1 MAGSISLAGA
11 QQFDVLGNLLGGAK
25 IYWIQAGTT
34 STPQNAYYDT
44 GLVSPLPNPYTLEAD
59 ARIPFHYL
67 ADGQIK
73 VRIVDSNG
81 VTRFEQDNILVIGPS
96 SGGGGGGG
104 VDPTTVAQT
113 GDVIWTPVNATR
125 TGWVRLNGRTLGSA
139 SSGATERA
147 NADVSAL
154 FAVLWNNFSDTLCP
168 VSTGRGAN
176 AAADFAANKTITLLN
191 GRNVVL
197 GGLDDMGNSAAG
209 GYAGVP
215 VVAGNVTTAG
225 SIIGESTH
233 ALTAAE
239 HASHDHDVYL
249 NDPGHNHSSA
259 NVTSQQAQAGPGA
272 NRLTD
277 ASGGTAFTAPTAS
290 TGITVRS
297 ASAGGGTQNKTAT
310 QGSGTAHNNVQ
321 KTLLGTFFIKL

>member
-104 VDPTTVAQT
+104 VDPTTVFVT
-113 GDVIWTPVNATR
+113 GDVLWLPIQGTRAGWTRA
-125 TGWVRLNGRTLGSA
+125 NGRTMGSA

-147 NADVSAL
+147 NADTSAL
-154 FAVLWNNFSDTLCP
+154 FAYLWNNFSNAICP
-168 VSTGRGAN
+168 VSTGRGAS
-176 AAADFAANKTITLLN
+176 AAADFAANKTITLLDWR
-191 GRNVVL
+191 GYVP
-197 GGLDDMGNSAAG
+197 GGLDDMGNSAASRW
-209 GYAGVP
+209 ANVP
-215 VVAGNVTTAG
+215 VVSGSVTTAG
-225 SIIGESTH
+225 SVLGEATH
-233 ALTAAE
+233 TLTSGEIPA
-239 HASHDHDVYL
+239 HTHPNTL
-249 NDPGHNHSSA
+249 NDPGHNHTVVPTGQGSYPAQPGGDSSA
-259 NVTSQQAQAGPGA
+259 STATATRATST
-272 NRLTD
+272 NT
-277 ASGGTAFTAPTAS
+277 
-290 TGITVRS
+290 TGISITN
-297 ASAGGGTQNKTAT
+297 AANTGGG
-310 QGSGTAHNNVQ
+310 GEHNTVQ
-321 KTLLGTFFIKL
+321 KTVLGTFFIKL

>member
-81 VTRFEQDNILVIGPS
+81 VTRFEQDSILVIGPS

-104 VDPTTVAQT
+104 VDPTTVFAT
-113 GDVIWTPVNATR
+113 GDVLWLPIQGTR
-125 TGWVRLNGRTLGSA
+125 TGWVRANGRTMGSA

-147 NADVSAL
+147 NADTATL
-154 FAVLWNNFSDTLCP
+154 FAYLWNNFSNTVCP

-176 AAADFAANKTITLLN
+176 AAADFAANKTITLLDWR
-191 GRNVVL
+191 GYVP
-197 GGLDDMGNSAAG
+197 GGLDDMGNSAASRW
-209 GYAGVP
+209 ANVP
-215 VVAGNVTTAG
+215 IVSGDTITAG
-225 SIIGESTH
+225 SVLGEATH
-233 ALTAAE
+233 TLLTAELPAHN
-239 HASHDHDVYL
+239 HAVYL
-249 NDPGHNHSSA
+249 NDPGHTHNIDTTSA
-259 NVTSQQAQAGPGA
+259 AS
-272 NRLTD
+272 
-277 ASGGTAFTAPTAS
+277 SGGPFWNIISPGNLTATKPAT
-290 TGITVRS
+290 TGITVRDT
-297 ASAGGGTQNKTAT
+297 AGGGGTANQT
-310 QGSGTAHNNVQ
+310 AQTGSGSVHNTVQ
-321 KTLLGTFFIKL
+321 KTVLGTFFIKL

>member
-44 GLVSPLPNPYTLEAD
+44 GLATPLPNPYTLEAD

-96 SGGGGGGG
+96 SGEGGGGG
-104 VDPTTVAQT
+104 VDPTTVFAT
-113 GDVIWTPVNATR
+113 GDVLWLPIQGTR
-125 TGWVRLNGRTLGSA
+125 TGWVRANGRTMGSA

-147 NADVSAL
+147 NADTGTL
-154 FAVLWNNFSDTLCP
+154 FAYLWNNFSNTVCP

-176 AAADFAANKTITLLN
+176 AAADFAANKTITLLDWR
-191 GRNVVL
+191 GYVP
-197 GGLDDMGNSAAG
+197 GGLDDMGNSAASRW
-209 GYAGVP
+209 ANVP
-215 VVAGNVTTAG
+215 VVSGDTITAG
-225 SIIGESTH
+225 SILGEATNTL
-233 ALTAAE
+233 LTANLPPYTPAGSI
-239 HASHDHDVYL
+239 AMGGSKTINPLAFVGGGAGTGGAGTAVNNQNFTINGSDFTATFT
-249 NDPGHNHSSA
+249 G
-259 NVTSQQAQAGPGA
+259 TAQ
-272 NRLTD
+272 
-277 ASGGTAFTAPTAS
+277 GGTSTAF
-290 TGITVRS
+290 G
-297 ASAGGGTQNKTAT
+297 
-310 QGSGTAHNNVQ
+310 NVQ
-321 KTLLGTFFIKL
+321 KTVLGTFFIKM

>member
-44 GLVSPLPNPYTLEAD
+44 GLTLPLPNPYTLEAD

-104 VDPTTVAQT
+104 VDPTTVFAP
-113 GDVIWTPVNATR
+113 GDVLWLPIQGTR
-125 TGWVRLNGRTLGSA
+125 TGWVRANGRTMGSA

-147 NADVSAL
+147 NADTATL
-154 FAVLWNNFSDTLCP
+154 FAYLWNNFSNTICP

-176 AAADFAANKTITLLN
+176 AAADFAANKTITLLDWR
-191 GRNVVL
+191 GYVP
-197 GGLDDMGNSAAG
+197 GGLDDMGNSAASRW
-209 GYAGVP
+209 AGVP
-215 VVAGNVTTAG
+215 VVSGDVTTAG
-225 SIIGESTH
+225 SVIGEATHVSTQAELPNVNFTVSIPSGQGSHTH
-233 ALTAAE
+233 A
-239 HASHDHDVYL
+239 
-249 NDPGHNHSSA
+249 
-259 NVTSQQAQAGPGA
+259 VTGG
-272 NRLTD
+272 TV
-277 ASGGTAFTAPTAS
+277 GGTATSTSSGPSTTTPIGAGTITISNATLPSMSGTAAS
-290 TGITVRS
+290 G
-297 ASAGGGTQNKTAT
+297 
-310 QGSGTAHNNVQ
+310 GSGTAHNTVQ
-321 KTLLGTFFIKL
+321 KTVLGTFFIKL

>member
-96 SGGGGGGG
+96 SGEGGGGG
-104 VDPTTVAQT
+104 VDPTTVFAT
-113 GDVIWTPVNATR
+113 GDVLWLPVQGTR
-125 TGWVRLNGRTLGSA
+125 TGWVRANGRTIGSA
-139 SSGATERA
+139 ASGATERA
-147 NADVSAL
+147 NADAAAL
-154 FAVLWNNFSDTLCP
+154 YSHLWNNFTNAVCP

-176 AAADFAANKTITLLN
+176 AAADFAANKTIQLLDWR
-191 GRNVVL
+191 GYVP
-197 GGLDDMGNSAAG
+197 GGLDDMGNSAASR
-209 GYAGVP
+209 YTSVP
-215 VVAGNVTTAG
+215 VVSGDVTTAG
-225 SIIGESTH
+225 SVVGEATH
-233 ALTAAE
+233 ALVTDELAQHLHAQTAQQPEFYFLPSTSFGTDGSLITGTININTTGSGNKITTLA
-239 HASHDHDVYL
+239 
-249 NDPGHNHSSA
+249 DP
-259 NVTSQQAQAGPGA
+259 TPG
-272 NRLTD
+272 D
-277 ASGGTAFTAPTAS
+277 
-290 TGITVRS
+290 TGNT
-297 ASAGGGTQNKTAT
+297 
-310 QGSGTAHNNVQ
+310 GSGTAHNNVQ
-321 KTLLGTFFIKL
+321 KTVLGTFYLKL

>member
-104 VDPTTVAQT
+104 VDPTTVFVT
-113 GDVIWTPVNATR
+113 GDVLWLPIQGTRAGWTRA
-125 TGWVRLNGRTLGSA
+125 NGRTIGSA

-147 NADVSAL
+147 NADTSAL
-154 FAVLWNNFSDTLCP
+154 FAYLWNNFSNAVCP

-176 AAADFAANKTITLLN
+176 AAADFGANKTITLLDWR
-191 GRNVVL
+191 GYVP
-197 GGLDDMGNSAAG
+197 GGLDDMGNSAASRWV
-209 GYAGVP
+209 GVP
-215 VVAGNVTTAG
+215 VVSGDATTAG
-225 SIIGESTH
+225 SVLGEATH
-233 ALTAAE
+233 ALIAAE

-249 NDPGHNHSSA
+249 NDPGHTHTVGLHEQSTAGGSGSGFAMFTSPATTTSS
-259 NVTSQQAQAGPGA
+259 NT
-272 NRLTD
+272 
-277 ASGGTAFTAPTAS
+277 
-290 TGITVRS
+290 TGVQVRS
-297 ASAGGGTQNKTAT
+297 ASGGGGTQNKTAA
-310 QGSGTAHNNVQ
+310 QGAGTAHNTVQ
-321 KTLLGTFFIKL
+321 KTVLGTFYLKL